1 MLAAGP
7 QPPTGIEMPETAEL
21 VFTIFGAVPL
31 IALLV
36 VAVRH
41 IATGQ
46 GPLLLFCM
54 LGGATASLFEPFVD
68 VMGLVYLTED
78 GSIGTFELL
87 GRTMPLFVPLMYPW
101 YIGGLAYLT
110 CRQFENGITTRGV
123 FALWGAFVIVN
134 FLLEAP
140 GLLTDV
146 YTYYGKQ
153 PFNIWGHPLWW
164 GAANAF
170 TALAAGALVFGVK
183 RFLGNGWALAGVV
196 PLIFAAEG
204 LSNAGT
210 GWPMYATLNDSGL
223 SHAWTYGAAL
233 VTVGLIV
240 YGVWVIARL
249 VSVDRRF
256 IPAIH
261 RTLSGREISPH
272 STALIASR
280 RA

>member
-1 MLAAGP
+1 MLAAAP
-7 QPPTGIEMPETAEL
+7 QPPTGLQMPETAEL
-21 VFTIFGAVPL
+21 VFTIFGVIPL

-36 VAVRH
+36 VAARH
-41 IATGQ
+41 IVSGQ

-110 CRQFENGITTRGV
+110 CRQFEKGITTRGV

-140 GLLTDV
+140 GLLTEV

-170 TALAAGALVFGVK
+170 TALAAGAMVFGVK
-183 RFLGNGWALAGVV
+183 RFLGKGWALAGVV
-196 PLIFAAEG
+196 PLIFVSEG

-210 GWPMYATLNDSGL
+210 GWPMYATLNDAGL

-233 VTVGLIV
+233 VTIGLIV
-240 YGVWVIARL
+240 YGVWVISRL
-249 VSVDRRF
+249 VAVAAPAAPSVPT
-256 IPAIH
+256 PAEPPA
-261 RTLSGREISPH
+261 RVPAPVG
-272 STALIASR
+272 
-280 RA
+280 